1 MRNTLKAKET
11 NVRVDVTFSF
21 YFVASRGYCDI
32 LSDLLVYH
40 CKRIFMKIIGV
51 WGAYFFFLQIYAI
64 ASNSF
69 LCSTNV
75 FLLYISMRN
84 YAVL

>member
-40 CKRIFMKIIGV
+40 CKCIFIKIIGV
-51 WGAYFFFLQIYAI
+51 WERIFFLQIYAI

>member
-51 WGAYFFFLQIYAI
+51 WERIFFSCKYTRLHQIAFYVQPMFFYF
-64 ASNSF
+64 
-69 LCSTNV
+69 T
-75 FLLYISMRN
+75 
-84 YAVL
+84 

>member
-1 MRNTLKAKET
+1 MSNTLKAKAT
-11 NVRVDVTFSF
+11 NVRVDVAFSF

-32 LSDLLVYH
+32 LSDLPVYH

-51 WGAYFFFLQIYAI
+51 WERIFSPQIYAI

-75 FLLYISMRN
+75 LLLYISTRN
-84 YAVL
+84 

>member
-1 MRNTLKAKET
+1 MSNTLKAKAT
-11 NVRVDVTFSF
+11 NVRVDITFSF

-32 LSDLLVYH
+32 LSDLQVYH

-51 WGAYFFFLQIYAI
+51 WERIFFLQIHAI

-75 FLLYISMRN
+75 LLLYISMRN
-84 YAVL
+84 